1 MVTVLD
7 HSFTFSVTLVF
18 IRNQGDQPF
27 CYILTE
33 EYEDL
38 LGDDMPTITPLSDG
52 LESQD
57 QVSLWLVFNLI
68 VFPHNLHIDFNFR

>member
-57 QVSLWLVFNLI
+57 
-68 VFPHNLHIDFNFR
+68 